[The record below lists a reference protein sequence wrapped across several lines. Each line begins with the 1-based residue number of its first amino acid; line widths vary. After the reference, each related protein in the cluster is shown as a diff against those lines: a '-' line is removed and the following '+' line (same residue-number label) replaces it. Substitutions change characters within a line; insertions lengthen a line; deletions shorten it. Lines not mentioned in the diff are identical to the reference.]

1 MHGVRGVLIA
11 RKLSIG
17 QPTTVNPPPGKTQDL
32 MPSGADPS
40 PTNQQVDPLQ
50 AGRGKHQSSKDDG
63 LGEFVE
69 PLAT

>member
-1 MHGVRGVLIA
+1 MQGVCGVLIA
-11 RKLSIG
+11 RELEHRSTHRQRK
-17 QPTTVNPPPGKTQDL
+17 PQDL

-40 PTNQQVDPLQ
+40 QTNQQVDRLQ
-50 AGRGKHQSSKDDG
+50 AGRGKNQSSKDDG